1 MRKIAFVMLF
11 SVSVGWCQTPT
22 KEADTLQSLL
32 AEVHQLRQ
40 AIEAMTVTS
49 QRVQIALHALQMQDA
64 AVTRSTQRLDEI
76 QKRCSASEAEQQR
89 VAGVMQ
95 RLETQL
101 SSGTASERETK
112 EIRAA
117 LPDLKNTSDARMMEI
132 QACQASE
139 AEAAGQLR
147 NDRAKLADLQD
158 RIERLDKSLEKQS
171 SAGK

>member
-1 MRKIAFVMLF
+1 MRKIAFVILF
-11 SVSVGWCQTPT
+11 SASVGLCQTPV

-32 AEVHQLRQ
+32 AEVHHLRQ
-40 AIEAMTVTS
+40 AIENMTVTS

-64 AVTRSTQRLDEI
+64 AVARSTQRLDDI

-95 RLETQL
+95 RLESQISSNTSPEGEAKQIRSAL
-101 SSGTASERETK
+101 S
-112 EIRAA
+112 
-117 LPDLKNTSDARMMEI
+117 DLKNTSDARTAEI

-158 RIERLDKSLEKQS
+158 RIERLDKSLENQS
-171 SAGK
+171 ADGK